1 MQLEYTNIQEA
12 LEDFAKQV
20 IKESKQNLKRLNKK
34 ASGDLQ
40 NKIRYDVKEMPN
52 SISMSIGY
60 PDNEGGKY
68 AKFVNYGVKGTKS
81 GKSLKNYK
89 FTNKMPPRKFLKTWL
104 KQKRGRF
111 RERNL
116 DNLAFLVQRSVY
128 QKGIKPTEYY
138 SKPFEKAFKTLPDEL
153 IEAYGLD
160 VDDFLRFV
168 FND

>member
-1 MQLEYTNIQEA
+1 MQLEYINIQEA
-12 LEDFAKQV
+12 LEDFAKKV

-40 NKIRYDVKEMPN
+40 NKMRYDVDEFPN
-52 SISMSIGY
+52 SFSLSNDY
-60 PDNEGGKY
+60 PENQGGKY

-81 GKSLKNYK
+81 GKSLKGYRY
-89 FTNKMPPRKFLKTWL
+89 TNKMPPKRFLKTWL

-111 RERNL
+111 RERSL
-116 DNLAFLVQRSVY
+116 DSMAFLVQRSVY

-160 VDDFLRFV
+160 LDNFLEFV